1 MRDQKRLMRR
11 AALGAL
17 MMLTCQVG
25 AGCIFGQDENI
36 MPKPSPDMQQMK
48 DMGGVEDLAPPGPD
62 MTMPGC
68 APIDEGELC
77 CDGEVVN
84 TNEDPQ
90 HCGACGVSCG
100 EGNTCVKGACTC
112 EKGAQPLVV
121 AKNVPANSRIFLVPS
136 LAAERILPE
145 KPNVSSFED
154 VFSSDLELLTYYA
167 VTYEP
172 DQSVVRVLGL
182 NGRGEAMPGMD
193 NKLNPRPSSTSFTI
207 KTVVLNQDFM
217 GNLVMLIHFDNA
229 AGNSE
234 LRSYRV
240 KRSSEG
246 GFALQQDQGE
256 LINMPGSKIYAI
268 GTNKNVLDG
277 IAVVY
282 VTDTAADGAVL
293 VGSVIDQKGVALI
306 EPISLGRT
314 VRWPE
319 GTQLQVG
326 LSDDVLA
333 VSWWKP
339 TILDGSLQEKGGD
352 FEHVL
357 FARDGDRYKSFRG
370 PEKIGDT
377 VYLGRGLELPRSQP
391 MFLFNR
397 DKRENWAYYQVT
409 QAFGASTVEIWS
421 SLSGPTQKIAEP
433 TLAFGQDWSLQV
445 KDLLYLEFSWVEG
458 ESLAQMPLTGGL
470 HYASWGLDLTEKLP
484 PKLRPPSPLSADKT
498 GYRSVRTAFGA
509 PRTMGYL
516 GHYAPNNMPGELHF
530 YMTYDDERVC
540 RPDRFELN
548 SAP

>member
-1 MRDQKRLMRR
+1 MRR

-17 MMLTCQVG
+17 MVLTCQVG
-25 AGCIFGQDENI
+25 AGCIFGQDENV

-48 DMGGVEDLAPPGPD
+48 DMGGMEDLAPPGPD
-62 MTMPGC
+62 MTTPGC
-68 APIDEGELC
+68 APANEGELC
-77 CDGEVVN
+77 CGDLIVN
-84 TNEDPQ
+84 INEDPE

-100 EGNTCVKGACTC
+100 EGNTCVQGACTC
-112 EKGAQPLVV
+112 DKGALPRVV
-121 AKNVPANSRIFLVPS
+121 AKDIPANSRIFLVPS
-136 LAAERILPE
+136 LASERLLPE
-145 KPNVSSFED
+145 RPDASSFED
-154 VFSSDLELLTYYA
+154 VFRADLELLTYYA

-193 NKLNPRPSSTSFTI
+193 SKLNPRPSSTRLTI
-207 KTVVLNQDFM
+207 KTIVLNQDFM
-217 GNLVMLIHFDNA
+217 GNLVMFIHFDDML
-229 AGNSE
+229 GSSE

-240 KRSSEG
+240 RRSSEG
-246 GFALQQDQGE
+246 GFTLQQAQGE
-256 LINMPGSKIYAI
+256 LINVPGSKIYAI
-268 GTNKNVLDG
+268 GTNKNVLEG

-282 VTDTAADGAVL
+282 VTDTAEGAVIA
-293 VGSVIDQKGVALI
+293 GSVIDPKGAALI

-319 GTQLQVG
+319 GTELQVG

-352 FEHVL
+352 FEQVL

-391 MFLFNR
+391 MFLFNK
-397 DKRENWAYYQVT
+397 DKRDNWAYYQIT
-409 QAFGASTVEIWS
+409 QALGASTVEIWS
-421 SLSGPTQKIAEP
+421 SLSGPAQEIAQP
-433 TLAFGQDWSLQV
+433 ALAFGQDWSLQL

-458 ESLAQMPLTGGL
+458 ESLDQMPLTGGL

-484 PKLRPPSPLSADKT
+484 PKLRSPSPLSADKK
-498 GYRSVRTAFGA
+498 GYRNVRTAFGA

-516 GHYAPNNMPGELHF
+516 GLYAPNNMPGELHF

-540 RPDRFELN
+540 LPERFRLN
-548 SAP
+548 NAP